1 MLRQMLSRTVALGAM
16 AAIAVGLT
24 GCTSEPSLV
33 GMWQPDDGSGMKTV
47 AEDGRCTG
55 MIYNQG
61 RPLDIGG
68 GMYCTLGEKASDGT
82 YTLVVQQPPNE
93 QTYRVRFEGQD
104 TAVLLTRGG
113 ETIVT
118 LERQ

>member
-16 AAIAVGLT
+16 AAIA
-24 GCTSEPSLV
+24 
-33 GMWQPDDGSGMKTV
+33 DGPT
-47 AEDGRCTG
+47 GRCTG
-55 MIYNQG
+55 MIYSQG
-61 RPLDIGG
+61 RPLAIGG